1 MKGLA
6 VVDGDLVLAG
16 NSYLTLSG
24 PAKITQDL
32 TFAIKEAYGSDP
44 FHPHWGSI
52 LDRFI
57 GQPITAT
64 LQQQI
69 TDEVQ
74 RIVTNYIAVQTDMVN
89 SAVSAGLVSQL
100 DTSDVV
106 QSVQNVD
113 VQVTADKIAVTATL
127 QAMSGASITVTRTV
141 TA

>member
-1 MKGLA
+1 
-6 VVDGDLVLAG
+6 
-16 NSYLTLSG
+16 
-24 PAKITQDL
+24 
-32 TFAIKEAYGSDP
+32 
-44 FHPHWGSI
+44 
-52 LDRFI
+52 
-57 GQPITAT
+57 
-64 LQQQI
+64 
-69 TDEVQ
+69 
-74 RIVTNYIAVQTDMVN
+74 VQTDMVN